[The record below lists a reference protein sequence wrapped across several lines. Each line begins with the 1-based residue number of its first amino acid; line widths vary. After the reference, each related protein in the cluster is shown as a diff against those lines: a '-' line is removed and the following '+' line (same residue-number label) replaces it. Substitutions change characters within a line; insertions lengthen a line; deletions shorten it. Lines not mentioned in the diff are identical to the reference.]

1 MKSTSSPTWLRVTY
15 LSREGACL
23 VTDQN
28 SAARIAALLRVPGCQ
43 TGRLAPARSNPTSSS
58 TGLSTLSIQP
68 QRTQCTQCT
77 HTSHAVP
84 AGAPHVMLSTF
95 RNLNSHAIRHRM
107 TPHELMRGA
116 GLCVQPHTCLAC
128 MCLHSQLFALC
139 CRVPDALPT
148 LPERLSTSASWRPI
162 DDGSGPIFK
171 ARPLG
176 NDEVRAR
183 PRSQRAAG
191 SARASPTALWV
202 R

>member
-1 MKSTSSPTWLRVTY
+1 VKSTSSPTWLRVTH

-23 VTDQN
+23 VADQN

-116 GLCVQPHTCLAC
+116 GLCVQPHTCLG
-128 MCLHSQLFALC
+128 
-139 CRVPDALPT
+139 CRVPALTTVCT
-148 LPERLSTSASWRPI
+148 LLQSTGCASYACRTTEHQCVLAPY
-162 DDGSGPIFK
+162 
-171 ARPLG
+171 
-176 NDEVRAR
+176 
-183 PRSQRAAG
+183 
-191 SARASPTALWV
+191 
-202 R
+202 

>member
-1 MKSTSSPTWLRVTY
+1 VKSTSSPTWLRVTH

-23 VTDQN
+23 VADQN

-68 QRTQCTQCT
+68 QRTQCT

-116 GLCVQPHTCLAC
+116 GLCVQPHTCLG
-128 MCLHSQLFALC
+128 
-139 CRVPDALPT
+139 CRVPALTTVCT
-148 LPERLSTSASWRPI
+148 LLQSTGCASYACRTTEHQCVLAPY
-162 DDGSGPIFK
+162 
-171 ARPLG
+171 
-176 NDEVRAR
+176 
-183 PRSQRAAG
+183 
-191 SARASPTALWV
+191 
-202 R
+202 

>member
-1 MKSTSSPTWLRVTY
+1 MKSTSSPTWLRVTH

-23 VTDQN
+23 VADQN

-116 GLCVQPHTCLAC
+116 GLCVQPHTCLG
-128 MCLHSQLFALC
+128 
-139 CRVPDALPT
+139 CRVPALTTVCT
-148 LPERLSTSASWRPI
+148 LLQSTGCASYACRTTEHQCVLAPY
-162 DDGSGPIFK
+162 
-171 ARPLG
+171 
-176 NDEVRAR
+176 
-183 PRSQRAAG
+183 
-191 SARASPTALWV
+191 
-202 R
+202 